1 MLAVKLQRGRS
12 VDVAAS
18 DLPQGGSP
26 MTTDQDTG
34 VPMLHSP
41 LNRRELL
48 RRATAVGFAVP
59 TLASLTTLVAA
70 AADDIRFVAM
80 DYDANMRP
88 DTEELVDAFNGSQG
102 DVKVDLQV
110 VNWSEGHD
118 RLITWISGKQAP
130 DLANLS
136 GSWMVEFNGI
146 GELEPLDDKF
156 SPGFLDAFEPSV
168 LEAMKIDGKLMGLP
182 YFLDPRALYYRTD
195 LFEAAGLQP
204 PAYWEDVRAAA
215 KALNTAPDV
224 YGIGIETG
232 DCYEYAFIGAG
243 GTSRYGEDGKS
254 LLNSE
259 IGVKAAQFLIDLV
272 VTDDVAQPGPGTANR
287 DSDLQPL
294 FLAGKLAMLETGS
307 WFPTIIAE
315 NAPDLPYGI
324 AKIPMADASIPYHN
338 AFWPDVVC
346 MFKQSE
352 HKEAAAKFL
361 EYQFSKENRIAFS
374 LQRGVIPERT
384 DVAQDPAF
392 AENATVQF
400 FVEELKVAVNVYAAP
415 YIHEDQAFNIRSA
428 ELAKAFLGEQTA
440 QEAMDNAANQINE
453 INGVA

>member
-1 MLAVKLQRGRS
+1 MVTPADPGFSGLQVRSPLSRRALLQRG
-12 VDVAAS
+12 AAI
-18 DLPQGGSP
+18 
-26 MTTDQDTG
+26 
-34 VPMLHSP
+34 
-41 LNRRELL
+41 
-48 RRATAVGFAVP
+48 GFTVP
-59 TLASLTTLVAA
+59 TLAALTRLTAE

-80 DYDANMRP
+80 DYDANMKP
-88 DTEELVDAFNGSQG
+88 DTEKLVDAFNDSQG

-118 RLITWISGKQAP
+118 RLVTWISGKQAP

-195 LFEAAGLQP
+195 LFEAAGLQAP
-204 PAYWEDVRAAA
+204 VYWDDVRAAA
-215 KALNTAPDV
+215 KALKTSDV

-232 DCYEYAFIGAG
+232 DNYEYAFIGAG

-272 VTDDVAQPGPGTANR
+272 ITDDVAQPGPGTANR
-287 DSDLQPL
+287 DTDVQPL
-294 FLAGKLAMLETGS
+294 FFAGKLAMIETGS
-307 WFPTIIAE
+307 WFPTLLAE
-315 NAPDLPYGI
+315 NAPDIPYGV
-324 AKIPMADASIPYHN
+324 AKLPMADASITYHN

-361 EYQFSKENRIAFS
+361 EYQFNHDNRVAFS
-374 LQRGVIPERT
+374 QQRGVIPERI

-392 AENATVQF
+392 ADNQTVQF

-440 QEAMDNAANQINE
+440 QEAMDNAAAQINE